1 MGYLHGGLVDWEV
14 TERWS
19 IHAGGWLR
27 MLLGS
32 RRGCMVAAC
41 RDSLVSQSFS
51 VKEEYFCFGSAEVV
65 RSRHAATH

>member
-14 TERWS
+14 TERWP

-32 RRGCMVAAC
+32 RRGCTVAAC
-41 RDSLVSQSFS
+41 RDPLVSPSFS
-51 VKEEYFCFGSAEVV
+51 VKEKLLLLWV
-65 RSRHAATH
+65 AACRDRTTLAPH